1 MEPGIL
7 TKIAQYYFSLVSSL
21 SEIIFHVFQHQ
32 RLNKKIER
40 KEFLKCNYCNK
51 LKIDTINIP
60 FMEGGD
66 IVSPGGGGGG
76 GRVSLPVLMDLPL
89 VGVLFAEATVGV
101 ELLEALLG
109 GAGGGCDGRDLPPR
123 LGVL

>member
-1 MEPGIL
+1 M
-7 TKIAQYYFSLVSSL
+7 
-21 SEIIFHVFQHQ
+21 IIVM
-32 RLNKKIER
+32 I
-40 KEFLKCNYCNK
+40 
-51 LKIDTINIP
+51 INIP

-66 IVSPGGGGGG
+66 MVSPGGGGGG

-89 VGVLFAEATVGV
+89 VGVLLADATVGV